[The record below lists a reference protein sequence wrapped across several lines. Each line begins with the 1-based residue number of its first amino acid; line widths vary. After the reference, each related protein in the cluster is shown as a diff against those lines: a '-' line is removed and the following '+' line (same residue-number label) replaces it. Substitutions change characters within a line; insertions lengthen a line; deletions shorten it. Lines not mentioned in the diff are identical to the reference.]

1 MDHAEEIA
9 RLTAAIEADGANA
22 ALYAERGKVHFRA
35 HDFGSALNDFQTV
48 LRMDEE
54 NAEVRQ
60 YVKMIYEI
68 LEYRCT
74 DYYNP

>member
-9 RLTAAIEADGANA
+9 RLTAAIEAEEGNA
-22 ALYAERGKVHFRA
+22 ALYVERGKLHFRA
-35 HDFGSALNDFQTV
+35 HDFGSSLNDFNTV
-48 LRMDEE
+48 LRLDET
-54 NAEVRQ
+54 NAEVMQ
-60 YVKMIYEI
+60 YVKMINEI

>member
-1 MDHAEEIA
+1 MDHAGEIA
-9 RLTAAIEADGANA
+9 RLTAAIEAERENI
-22 ALYAERGKVHFRA
+22 ALYVERGKLHFRA
-35 HDFGSALNDFQTV
+35 HDFGSALNDFHTV

-54 NAEVRQ
+54 NAEVQQ
-60 YVKMIYEI
+60 YVKMINEI